1 MYSQNKQSFGDLLRK
16 VCTGILYSCT
26 QPFVDGGPISRKRVE
41 CHVSFFSHNM
51 KHCEANPEEDSGVAT
66 LASGHGMSWEKR
78 RARLKRIRRNRSHD
92 VIQNTGK

>member
-1 MYSQNKQSFGDLLRK
+1 MYGQNKQSLGIYSK

-41 CHVSFFSHNM
+41 CHVSFSSHNM

-66 LASGHGMSWEKR
+66 LASGHGMSWGADEGHGF
-78 RARLKRIRRNRSHD
+78 AD
-92 VIQNTGK
+92 VVLDFRQEISMMAK